1 MRIGRFHLSWRR
13 VVESVAMVGI
23 AILLALAVQAY
34 VIKPFV
40 VPTPSMASTVA
51 AGDRVLVE
59 RFSYHFT
66 SVHRDD
72 VIVFTG
78 HGPIPLLKRVVGL
91 PGDTLSLHHGRL
103 YVNNHPAPDSFV
115 RREDGHPEPTL
126 PAPGPAPWSLQ
137 RPYTVPAG
145 QYYVMGDN
153 RADSLDSR
161 YWGTVLRSQILGKA
175 IFVYWPPAHWHGL

>member
-1 MRIGRFHLSWRR
+1 VRIGRFHLSWRR

-103 YVNNHPAPDSFV
+103 YVNNHPAPTTGPTASTAGIGARFCARRSSAKPSLSTGPRPTGTGSSLVLLASGPRARALASF
-115 RREDGHPEPTL
+115 
-126 PAPGPAPWSLQ
+126 
-137 RPYTVPAG
+137 
-145 QYYVMGDN
+145 
-153 RADSLDSR
+153 
-161 YWGTVLRSQILGKA
+161 
-175 IFVYWPPAHWHGL
+175 YWPPAHEHGL